1 LVEQCP
7 QWVVEPKY
15 YYYEQ
20 CRQWVVE
27 PKYYYY
33 YQTLMKSHSQEN
45 ASPRY

>member
-15 YYYEQ
+15 D
-20 CRQWVVE
+20 
-27 PKYYYY
+27 YYYY
-33 YQTLMKSHSQEN
+33 YYYYEIFTKSHSQEN